1 MKMLRK
7 QQSKLVSTD
16 LVILRLISYVGIQ
29 HSPLMNICKHQKV
42 TKHASLTILVHW
54 SFTNYPG
61 SAYLQTSGGGYLFS
75 IPGFK
80 DQEKRTQDDAETW
93 CTRNLSKLLQIEN
106 DSLQTSVVTFI
117 NNARNQNL
125 MTGNSVIT
133 NGQRYSLT
141 WTWVNGIVWSKL
153 ILTLLLLI

>member
-1 MKMLRK
+1 MQL
-7 QQSKLVSTD
+7 
-16 LVILRLISYVGIQ
+16 
-29 HSPLMNICKHQKV
+29 
-42 TKHASLTILVHW
+42 SLPID
-54 SFTNYPG
+54 PG
-61 SAYLQTSGGGYLFS
+61 SAYLQTSVGGYLFS
-75 IPGFK
+75 IPGFN
-80 DQEKRTQDDAETW
+80 DQEKRTQAGAETW
-93 CTRNLSKLLQIEN
+93 CTGNLSKLLQIEN